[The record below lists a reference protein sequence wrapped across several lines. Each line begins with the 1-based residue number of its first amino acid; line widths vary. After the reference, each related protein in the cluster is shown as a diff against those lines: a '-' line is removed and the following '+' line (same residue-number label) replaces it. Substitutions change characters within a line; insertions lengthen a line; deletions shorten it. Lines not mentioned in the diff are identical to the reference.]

1 MESEAKYFLSESLAN
16 QNTDIDQTINHMIA
30 YQLSFLSKGLSK
42 EFSDSKKFQKSTIL
56 KIQRCL
62 HDLYLKNMFLG
73 IPDKK
78 KTKIDDIELD

>member
-1 MESEAKYFLSESLAN
+1 LESEAKYFLSESLAN

-30 YQLSFLSKGLSK
+30 YQLSFISKGLST

-78 KTKIDDIELD
+78 KQK